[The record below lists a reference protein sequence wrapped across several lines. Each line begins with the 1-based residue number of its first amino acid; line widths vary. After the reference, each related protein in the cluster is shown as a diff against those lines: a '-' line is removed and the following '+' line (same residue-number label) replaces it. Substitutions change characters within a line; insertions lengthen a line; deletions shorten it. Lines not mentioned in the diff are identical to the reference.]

1 MRSSNFVLNGMTR
14 RTATQT
20 APYGQGQAY
29 GQPGYGYPAP
39 GGYQP
44 AAPPQAEAMTI
55 DDVVIRTVG
64 LLGIVGVVGA
74 LSWLFLPEAAYSVA
88 LFGSMIAGLIL
99 VLAISFMRITNPIA
113 IAAYAVVEGVFV
125 GVISKLYEQAFS
137 GIVMQAAVG
146 TFAVFIGMALVY
158 KSKVIRVTS
167 GFTKV
172 MSGIGFGILGLFLVS
187 WLLSLFGS
195 NVDIIGNPFDGK
207 FSLLP
212 LLITLGIIV
221 WGALTFLIDFKVV
234 EEGVRMG
241 APRQFAW
248 YAAFGIVV
256 GLVFMYLQLL
266 RLIGLIRE

>member
-1 MRSSNFVLNGMTR
+1 LTRSP
-14 RTATQT
+14 AAQQT
-20 APYGQGQAY
+20 APYGPGQAY
-29 GQPGYGYPAP
+29 PQPGYGYPT
-39 GGYQP
+39 QP
-44 AAPPQAEAMTI
+44 TAPPRVGPMTI
-55 DDVVIRTVG
+55 DDVVIRAVG
-64 LLGIVGVVGA
+64 LLGIVGAVAAV
-74 LSWLFLPEAAYSVA
+74 SWLFLPPAAYSVA

-99 VLAISFMRITNPIA
+99 VLVITFARITNPIA
-113 IAAYAVVEGVFV
+113 IVGYAVVEGVFV
-125 GVISKLYEQAFS
+125 GVISKLYESTFS

-146 TFAVFIGMALVY
+146 TLAVFLGMAAVY

-172 MSGIGFGILGLFLVS
+172 MSGIGFGILGLFLVD
-187 WLLSLFGS
+187 WLLYLFGGGA
-195 NVDIIGNPFDGK
+195 DLLGNPFDGK
-207 FSLLP
+207 VSMLPILL
-212 LLITLGIIV
+212 TLAIIV